1 MFIGHL
7 PAGYLTSLGAR
18 IAGFPSLFCVALIV
32 GSVLPDVD
40 ILWFYLVDS
49 QSTHHHSYITHR
61 PALWFAIGLAGIFF
75 ANAFL
80 KGLGSGGVLHLVLD
94 TIAGHVAWLWPISDV
109 GLTLVEVQPTHDH
122 WILSFLAHW
131 TFKVE
136 IALTVVAIIVFIYSR
151 RKNGKPT

>member
-18 IAGFPSLFCVALIV
+18 LAGLPSLFCVALIV

-40 ILWFYLVDS
+40 ILWFYLVDN

-61 PALWFAIGLAGIFF
+61 PILWFAILAFGATFSSSL
-75 ANAFL
+75 L
-80 KGLGSGGVLHLVLD
+80 KGLGTGGILHLGLD
-94 TIAGHVAWLWPISDV
+94 SIAGHVAWLWPISDA

-136 IALTVVAIIVFIYSR
+136 IALTVVALVVFIYSR
-151 RKNGKPT
+151 LKSGRAT